1 VTYPHFS
8 HPRQSDNFE
17 NSQRIE
23 SFLKT
28 LNFNRIEKLYI
39 GYNSQLPYTLTIL
52 RKFENLTTLIT
63 EDLFFTMDAI
73 EGFYKM
79 PNLTHVKSSLSNI
92 LERLPLDQLKVLHLV
107 NYKNFVSLKP
117 DEDRLYPNQAKS
129 FGKILERSKNL
140 KHLIFTRFYTNQL
153 LNFKGNLETFEIVGV
168 HSIPLQFKNFLKSQ
182 KKSLKNLTLDVLK
195 FDDEI
200 SNFFYFEMNLVKIF
214 DAREIH
220 GQIYG
225 EKVGNLRELTIRVKN
240 ERKEEFLFFKKMFE
254 SFEFLEVL
262 NVNLPKSK
270 EVFFL
275 LLISKLKNLKHLK
288 LSHVEHNEKFL
299 TTLKFE
305 KIKKLTF
312 YGEFGANATAII
324 SLCDNLNTVEII
336 ECDEIKKP
344 NSTLKPKLKINQDF
358 FIQLVKNFNP
368 QIGFI
373 KRAERLSFDQTFS
386 VTAKNFWKLD
396 ENLRSDFV
404 ESFEFDNHANDVRHP
419 YLRNDDD
426 D

>member
-1 VTYPHFS
+1 
-8 HPRQSDNFE
+8 
-17 NSQRIE
+17 
-23 SFLKT
+23 
-28 LNFNRIEKLYI
+28 
-39 GYNSQLPYTLTIL
+39 
-52 RKFENLTTLIT
+52 
-63 EDLFFTMDAI
+63 
-73 EGFYKM
+73 
-79 PNLTHVKSSLSNI
+79 
-92 LERLPLDQLKVLHLV
+92 
-107 NYKNFVSLKP
+107 
-117 DEDRLYPNQAKS
+117 
-129 FGKILERSKNL
+129 
-140 KHLIFTRFYTNQL
+140 
-153 LNFKGNLETFEIVGV
+153 
-168 HSIPLQFKNFLKSQ
+168 
-182 KKSLKNLTLDVLK
+182 
-195 FDDEI
+195 
-200 SNFFYFEMNLVKIF
+200 MNLVKIF
-214 DAREIH
+214 DARENH

-225 EKVGNLRELTIRVKN
+225 EKIGNLRELTIRVKN
-240 ERKEEFLFFKKMFE
+240 DRKEEFLFFKKMFE

-324 SLCDNLNTVEII
+324 SLCDNLNTIEII

-344 NSTLKPKLKINQDF
+344 NSTLEPKLKINQDF
-358 FIQLVKNFNP
+358 FIQLVKNFKP

-386 VTAKNFWKLD
+386 VTAKNFWMLD

-426 D
+426 